1 MRELK
6 GFTGRNISDTT
17 ERDLYNFA
25 GRNLSDDNDKLKAL
39 SLELKRFP
47 YDFPIALTDAETRD
61 LKDVE

>member
-6 GFTGRNISDTT
+6 GFT
-17 ERDLYNFA
+17 

-61 LKDVE
+61 LKDVK